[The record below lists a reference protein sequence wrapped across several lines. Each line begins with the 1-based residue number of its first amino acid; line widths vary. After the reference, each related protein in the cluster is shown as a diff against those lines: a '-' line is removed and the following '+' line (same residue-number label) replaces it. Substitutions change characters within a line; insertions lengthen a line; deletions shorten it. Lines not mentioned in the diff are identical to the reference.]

1 MRLTIN
7 GSKTQEKTPA
17 TAQVVSQDH
26 FFTFSMG
33 A

>member
-1 MRLTIN
+1 MDI
-7 GSKTQEKTPA
+7 GSSIHEKKPA

-26 FFTFSMG
+26 FFTLPMG

>member
-1 MRLTIN
+1 MLTEMGRNI
-7 GSKTQEKTPA
+7 QEKNPA
-17 TAQVVSQDH
+17 TAQVVSHDH